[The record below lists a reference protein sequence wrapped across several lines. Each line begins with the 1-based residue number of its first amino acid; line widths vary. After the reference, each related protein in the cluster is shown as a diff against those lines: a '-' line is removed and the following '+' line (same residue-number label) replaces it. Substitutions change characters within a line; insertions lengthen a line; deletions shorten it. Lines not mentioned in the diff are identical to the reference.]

1 MNTNREPIQRQ
12 QRNNFINSTIYN
24 TITINDLPIYNTI
37 NNNHLS
43 FYNTLNISIT
53 THIINTDRIND
64 DQPNVPIN
72 RVKKPVTII
81 KTTNNQICECCICFE
96 EKKMVKLNCGH
107 LFCEACVNKINVCAL
122 CRSNIINIEI

>member
-72 RVKKPVTII
+72 RVKNQLLLLRQL
-81 KTTNNQICECCICFE
+81 TTKYANVVFVL
-96 EKKMVKLNCGH
+96 KKKRWLN
-107 LFCEACVNKINVCAL
+107 
-122 CRSNIINIEI
+122 